1 MDVALDELRV
11 NYPDDRIQITQ
22 KGRKPGMPAPPEPE
36 WKLKCVRLSFS
47 IFPVIHVQQLT

>member
-1 MDVALDELRV
+1 MALDELRV